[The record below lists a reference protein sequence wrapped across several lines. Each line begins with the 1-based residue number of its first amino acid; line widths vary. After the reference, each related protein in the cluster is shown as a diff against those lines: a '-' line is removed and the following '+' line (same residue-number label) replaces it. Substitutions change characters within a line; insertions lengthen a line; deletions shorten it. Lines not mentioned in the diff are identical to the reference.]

1 MTLILGIS
9 AYYHDSAV
17 CLIKNGEII
26 YAAQEER
33 FSRIKH
39 DSSFPKKSLH
49 NLLKYCS
56 IKISDLSAIVFYD
69 KPFLKFERL
78 IETYLSFCPKGFK
91 QYLKAIP
98 IWVNDKLFLKKML
111 IDEIKLFDKKFNG
124 KNLFFSEHHLSHA
137 ASAFYPSPFEKAIIL
152 TADGVGEWTT
162 TSISIGY
169 KNKIKIEKEIFFP
182 HSIGLLYSAFTY
194 FLGFKVNSGEYKV
207 MGLAPY
213 GKDRFKNIIKE
224 KLINIKDDGS
234 FHLNQNFFEYAT
246 GFQMTNNKF
255 EKLFGI
261 KKRLPETAIKQIH
274 KDIAASIQSVT
285 EEVML
290 KICLSLKKTYNLEN
304 LCLAGGVALNCVV
317 NGKILSNKIFKN
329 VWVQPAAGDAGGAMG
344 AAFAYYYIEKKN
356 SRKIHKND
364 QMKDALLGPKFSPSN
379 ILQTLNK
386 NKILFQ
392 KLSEN
397 NLIKVVASE
406 LSKGKAVGWFQDKME
421 FGPRALGSRS
431 IIADPRKKYA
441 KTFKL
446 KNKI

>member
-1 MTLILGIS
+1 MPLVLFT
-9 AYYHDSAV
+9 
-17 CLIKNGEII
+17 
-26 YAAQEER
+26 R
-33 FSRIKH
+33 
-39 DSSFPKKSLH
+39 
-49 NLLKYCS
+49 LL
-56 IKISDLSAIVFYD
+56 
-69 KPFLKFERL
+69 
-78 IETYLSFCPKGFK
+78 
-91 QYLKAIP
+91 
-98 IWVNDKLFLKKML
+98 
-111 IDEIKLFDKKFNG
+111 
-124 KNLFFSEHHLSHA
+124 
-137 ASAFYPSPFEKAIIL
+137 EKAIIL

-317 NGKILSNKIFKN
+317 NGKILSKKIFKN

-379 ILQTLNK
+379 ILQT
-386 NKILFQ
+386 
-392 KLSEN
+392 
-397 NLIKVVASE
+397 
-406 LSKGKAVGWFQDKME
+406 
-421 FGPRALGSRS
+421 
-431 IIADPRKKYA
+431 
-441 KTFKL
+441 FK
-446 KNKI
+446 

>member
-124 KNLFFSEHHLSHA
+124 ENLFFSEHHLSHA

-317 NGKILSNKIFKN
+317 NGKILSKKIFKN

-364 QMKDALLGPKFSPSN
+364 QMKDALLGPKFSSSN
-379 ILQTLNK
+379 I
-386 NKILFQ
+386 
-392 KLSEN
+392 SE
-397 NLIKVVASE
+397 
-406 LSKGKAVGWFQDKME
+406 D
-421 FGPRALGSRS
+421 
-431 IIADPRKKYA
+431 
-441 KTFKL
+441 
-446 KNKI
+446 